1 MKLVNTPLSWMLS
14 ASTIFAIFSMNA
26 KKGSLFSWKCLLTI
40 KWLFIY
46 ISLSNG
52 NIRVANFPTRILK
65 KSTRLING
73 HMRIQH
79 LRCWY
84 SNCNRILKGEMF
96 SRRIV
101 VKKRSSA
108 RLLQRVNYYVFTQYK
123 TCTYS
128 FDIVNG
134 MNDTPIYVLLTSIWD
149 IKRAFSSQ
157 HEFWVTKAFE

>member
-1 MKLVNTPLSWMLS
+1 MGTWEFN
-14 ASTIFAIFSMNA
+14 
-26 KKGSLFSWKCLLTI
+26 
-40 KWLFIY
+40 
-46 ISLSNG
+46 IS
-52 NIRVANFPTRILK
+52 VVDILD
-65 KSTRLING
+65 
-73 HMRIQH
+73 
-79 LRCWY
+79 
-84 SNCNRILKGEMF
+84 NCNRILKGETDG
-96 SRRIV
+96 RRIV

-134 MNDTPIYVLLTSIWD
+134 MNDTPIYVLLTSILD